1 MSDKSDYLRT
11 KDESL
16 RSVIV
21 AGTTP
26 FFGAGN
32 PFEEEGVQ
40 AANGKS
46 GQCKIGRS
54 ND

>member
-1 MSDKSDYLRT
+1 M

-16 RSVIV
+16 RSLSWLERRNS
-21 AGTTP
+21 
-26 FFGAGN
+26 FDAGN
-32 PFEEEGVQ
+32 PFEEEGVH